1 MKETW
6 PDEIIHFIKQF
17 SAAKET
23 FLHGCCYWFA
33 WILYWRFR
41 EAAAKAAWVANILY
55 EPVQGHFIFG
65 ICDTKLLDG
74 KTDDNFMY
82 FDVRGD
88 VTDMYKGK
96 ELYTIRKMMDEMPDY
111 YRRLMRDCR
120 DFLPPVDMEAGN
132 E

>member
-1 MKETW
+1 M
-6 PDEIIHFIKQF
+6 
-17 SAAKET
+17 
-23 FLHGCCYWFA
+23 
-33 WILYWRFR
+33 
-41 EAAAKAAWVANILY
+41 
-55 EPVQGHFIFG
+55 
-65 ICDTKLLDG
+65 KLLDG

-120 DFLPPVDMEAGN
+120 DFINPEDQELEISA
-132 E
+132 

>member
-1 MKETW
+1 M
-6 PDEIIHFIKQF
+6 
-17 SAAKET
+17 
-23 FLHGCCYWFA
+23 
-33 WILYWRFR
+33 
-41 EAAAKAAWVANILY
+41 
-55 EPVQGHFIFG
+55 
-65 ICDTKLLDG
+65 KLLDG

>member
-1 MKETW
+1 MVYK
-6 PDEIIHFIKQF
+6 DMLDFISHFKG
-17 SAAKET
+17 SEDV

-41 EAAAKAAWVANILY
+41 DSAAKAMWVKNIMY

-65 ICDTKLLDG
+65 VCDMKLFDG
-74 KTDDNFMY
+74 KTDKNFMY

-120 DFLPPVDMEAGN
+120 DFINPEDQELEISA
-132 E
+132 